1 MRKHTPGPWKLEP
14 YDSCLAGD
22 DFQWGGIWAGPVML
36 DGINYGQP
44 AYATI
49 KPETLERMEADAR
62 LIAAAPDLLEA
73 LEDLIL
79 LAQAVM
85 HENGGYMVDDELS
98 DARAAIAK
106 AKGEA

>member
-1 MRKHTPGPWKLEP
+1 
-14 YDSCLAGD
+14 
-22 DFQWGGIWAGPVML
+22 ML

-73 LEDLIL
+73 LERYVHHFGDPLKC
-79 LAQAVM
+79 
-85 HENGGYMVDDELS
+85 
-98 DARAAIAK
+98 ARPAIAK
-106 AKGEA
+106 ATGGEV